1 MLVYGG
7 DLSLFSIA
15 ERDKDGREKKMSERE
30 RDVLVCSAV

>member
-30 RDVLVCSAV
+30 REREMY